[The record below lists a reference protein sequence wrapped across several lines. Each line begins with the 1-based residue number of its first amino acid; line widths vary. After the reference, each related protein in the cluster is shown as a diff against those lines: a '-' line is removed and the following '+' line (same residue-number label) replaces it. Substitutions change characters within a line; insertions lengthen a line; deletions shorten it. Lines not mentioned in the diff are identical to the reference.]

1 MRGENDRN
9 VVEEIRPQAGGPDLD
24 TLDRETRWELVGC
37 IILLVIAV
45 LMAVAVNFYVP

>member
-9 VVEEIRPQAGGPDLD
+9 AVDEIRPPAREPDLD

-37 IILLVIAV
+37 VILLAIAV

>member
-1 MRGENDRN
+1 MRRKGDDE
-9 VVEEIRPQAGGPDLD
+9 VVEETAPAREPDLD

-37 IILLVIAV
+37 IILLAIAV